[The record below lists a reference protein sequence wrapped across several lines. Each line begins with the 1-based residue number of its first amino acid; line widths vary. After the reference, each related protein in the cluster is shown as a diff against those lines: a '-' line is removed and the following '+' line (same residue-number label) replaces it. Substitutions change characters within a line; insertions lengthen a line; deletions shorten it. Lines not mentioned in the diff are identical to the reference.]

1 MPSPP
6 IEIGLPAWT
15 EPFRVPR
22 QLDGDVAR
30 MDFVIS
36 LARENVRQ
44 RTGGPFAAAIF
55 EIPTGTLVG
64 IGVNLVSS
72 IGLSVLHAEVVATMM
87 AQQRARSYTLNA
99 PDMPRHELFTSC
111 EPCAMCLGA
120 VLWSGVRRLVCGA
133 TKADAEAIG
142 FDEGPVYDASY
153 DYLAER
159 GIEVVRGV
167 QRAAARSVLTDYAA
181 GAGVIYNG

>member
-6 IEIGLPAWT
+6 IEISLPAWT
-15 EPFRVPR
+15 EAYRRTAP
-22 QLDGDVAR
+22 LDGDVAR

-36 LARENVRQ
+36 LARENVKQ

-55 EIPTGTLVG
+55 EVPTGALVG

-72 IGLSVLHAEVVATMM
+72 VGLSVLHAEVVATMM
-87 AQQRARSYTLNA
+87 AQQRVASYTLNA

-142 FDEGPVYDASY
+142 FDEGPVYDTSY
-153 DYLAER
+153 QYLTER
-159 GIEVVRGV
+159 GIKVARGV
-167 QRAAARSVLTDYAA
+167 QRAAARDVLTDYAA